1 MALLSDVIRFY
12 EEYYS
17 TTNKTPS
24 SDELKALRGAIK
36 ALRKLRRTLKR
47 KMRGGT

>member
-1 MALLSDVIRFY
+1 MALLRDVIAFY

-24 SDELKALRGAIK
+24 ADELKALRGAIK
-36 ALRKLRRTLKR
+36 ALRKLRRMLKHKRRR
-47 KMRGGT
+47 K